1 MYGLRRT
8 IGSDGH
14 SAIYIRGINLLFH
27 LKQMYYA

>member
-1 MYGLRRT
+1 MRGLRRT
-8 IGSDGH
+8 IGIDGH